1 MAFSTEYLRK
11 PKVIGAVAPSSRFLA
26 NTMLRKVDFRN
37 ARTIVELGAGTGV
50 ITEKMLKRA
59 HADAQVIAFEIHP
72 PFVRMLED
80 MQHPQLTLVAKP
92 AQQLTKHVSKA
103 DVVISSLPLMSFKD
117 RDVAAIIT
125 QVKKALKP
133 GGQFVQFQYGLK
145 SYAMLK
151 KEFSEVGLGF
161 TLLNIPP
168 AFVYRCR
175 K

>member
-1 MAFSTEYLRK
+1 VAFSTEYLRK
-11 PKVIGAVAPSSRFLA
+11 PKVIGAVAPSSCFLA
-26 NTMLRKVDFRN
+26 KTMLKKVDFAN

-50 ITEKMLKRA
+50 ITKEILKRA
-59 HADAQVIAFEIHP
+59 HVDAQVIAFEIHR
-72 PFVRMLED
+72 PFVRMLNE
-80 MQHPQLTLVAKP
+80 MQHPQLKLVAKP
-92 AQQLTKHVSKA
+92 AQQLAKHVSKA
-103 DVVISSLPLMSFKD
+103 DVVISSLPLMSFTEKD
-117 RDVAAIIT
+117 VTAIIT
-125 QVKKALKP
+125 QVKKALRP

-151 KEFSEVGLGF
+151 KEFSKVRLGF